1 MRSLEDR
8 DPTRESE
15 STRATRV
22 ANDGPTELDVWAG
35 RTAVRFHF
43 TDPKAF
49 SITEKYLGPAKI
61 LSSEPEFLAEA
72 SVSSSGVSI
81 VRGPSEVI
89 DPAQIPLFQLELL
102 LIDWTLALSAPAVS
116 LHAGCVIYAG
126 TPILFVTESGGGK
139 SSLTCAAVRAG
150 ALYITDDLLLVE
162 GKTLSGL
169 ARAIRFK
176 QIPAAAPARPPYLD
190 EMDCES
196 FVWERRGEKFI
207 TPIWTGPCPSLHEF
221 DASNSPCVVVRVS
234 RGKNQLS
241 KLSEVERLVTLH
253 EAAILRNGEYDGS
266 LGPGPTY
273 HLSWEEPTKAFALLA
288 KELARP

>member
-1 MRSLEDR
+1 MHSLDKRDR
-8 DPTRESE
+8 TRNGGA
-15 STRATRV
+15 RL
-22 ANDGPTELDVWAG
+22 LDVWAG
-35 RTAVRFHF
+35 RAPIRFQF
-43 TDPKAF
+43 TDLETFAVAK
-49 SITEKYLGPAKI
+49 KYLAPARMLSHEEAFRGEALVSSEGVRIISGPA
-61 LSSEPEFLAEA
+61 E
-72 SVSSSGVSI
+72 SI
-81 VRGPSEVI
+81 DGG
-89 DPAQIPLFQLELL
+89 QIPFFQLELL
-102 LIDWTLALSAPAVS
+102 LIDWTLTLAKPGVS
-116 LHAGCVIYAG
+116 LHAGCVIYSG
-126 TPILFVTESGGGK
+126 RPILFVTESGGGK
-139 SSLTCAAVRAG
+139 SSLTLAAVRAG
-150 ALYITDDLLLVE
+150 AHYITDDLLLCA